1 MHLAGCEDAFIA
13 TVAYG
18 LEGIQQASGLAQF
31 LAEEVDGS
39 LISTVGIVEH
49 GKEAEVS
56 TMSAGAARV
65 VGWTGSCG
73 AVAGSVCAFHGIES
87 EV

>member
-1 MHLAGCEDAFIA
+1 M
-13 TVAYG
+13 
-18 LEGIQQASGLAQF
+18 
-31 LAEEVDGS
+31 DG
-39 LISTVGIVEH
+39 TFVGQMRVVEH

-87 EV
+87 EVDMSL